1 LNRFRPLILS
11 LVLAAVAFGL
21 TRLNAALQA
30 SPPVVSAASGAVLFA
45 SAFDDAEAEWETSVG
60 RLSSKV
66 GGGVLKIDVGS
77 ENSAPFVPTRWHF
90 ADFDLRVAAA
100 AVGGPVENGYGV
112 VFRLRD
118 AKNYYSFI
126 VTSDG
131 YYRLAKAVDGV
142 EREISTYIPSN
153 AILTDFG
160 AGNTIRVQG
169 IDDTFRFWINDEPVQ
184 LCLADDPDGAS
195 TYSGGECFGTMA
207 DTYTDATHAAGRIGL
222 IGVSG
227 MEPDVSVVF
236 DNLVILQP

>member
-1 LNRFRPLILS
+1 LKRFRPLILS
-11 LVLAAVAFGL
+11 ILLAAAAFGL

-30 SPPVVSAASGAVLFA
+30 SPPVVSAESGAVLFA
-45 SAFDDAEAEWETSVG
+45 SAFEDAEREWETFEG
-60 RLSSKV
+60 RLSSRV
-66 GGGVLKIDVGS
+66 GGGLLKIDVGT
-77 ENSAPFVPTRWHF
+77 ENSAPFVPARWHF
-90 ADFDLRVAAA
+90 SDFDLRVAAA

-112 VFRLRD
+112 VFRLRN
-118 AKNYYSFI
+118 AENYYSFI
-126 VTSDG
+126 ITSDG
-131 YYRLAKAVDGV
+131 YYRLAKAVDGT
-142 EREISTYIPSN
+142 EREISTYIPSE

-169 IDDTFRFWINDEPVQ
+169 IGDTFRFWINDEPVQ

-207 DTYTDATHAAGRIGL
+207 DSYTDSTHGAGRIGL